1 MRDSCE
7 RNQISCICI
16 ENAGFRPLITFRNG
30 NYSSRIKE
38 KIESKRENEN
48 MKHLVKGFVA
58 ATALAALTATT
69 AIAEEPVRG
78 GTLVTVLGTNV
89 RNLNSAVQSGIVT
102 GYPGAQLFASP
113 LRYDEDWTPQPY
125 LAESWEVS
133 DDGLTVTLNLVKNAK
148 FHDGVPLTSEDVA
161 FSVDVIKEN
170 HPFKSMFAP
179 VVSVDTPDAH
189 TAVINLSQPHP
200 ALLLAMSGQLMSI
213 IPKHI
218 YGDGEIADVK
228 AHPRNNV
235 DTVGSGPFKLVEYK
249 SGEHVILE
257 RFDDFFIEGRPY
269 LDRIV
274 MRIIADPAARAIAYE
289 NGEVHMG
296 AFEQLPRIINRL
308 KKVDSLTVTSEG
320 YGAIGPLDW
329 LAMNTGKEG
338 PLKDV
343 RVRKAIAYA
352 VDKNFIQNALMLG
365 TAADSRTGIHPDSP
379 FYNGDVEDYAVDLDK
394 ANALLDEA
402 GYPMDGDSRFALTID
417 FGWPDVKPQV
427 EYVKASL
434 KKVGIDVTV
443 RASAD
448 FPTWAKRMG
457 EMDFDLSWDTVFNW
471 GDPVIGV
478 HRTYV
483 SSNIGKGV
491 WSNTQGYAN
500 ARVDELLEMAAVET
514 DVAKRTALYK
524 EFQEIIADELPVY
537 HTNTLPYH
545 TVYSDKV
552 GNPPLGIWGTS
563 TPIDMT
569 YLKE

>member
-1 MRDSCE
+1 M
-7 RNQISCICI
+7 
-16 ENAGFRPLITFRNG
+16 
-30 NYSSRIKE
+30 
-38 KIESKRENEN
+38 
-48 MKHLVKGFVA
+48 
-58 ATALAALTATT
+58 
-69 AIAEEPVRG
+69 
-78 GTLVTVLGTNV
+78 
-89 RNLNSAVQSGIVT
+89 
-102 GYPGAQLFASP
+102 
-113 LRYDEDWTPQPY
+113 
-125 LAESWEVS
+125 
-133 DDGLTVTLNLVKNAK
+133 TLNLVKNAK

-200 ALLLAMSGQLMSI
+200 ALHLAMSGQLMSI

-218 YGDGEIADVK
+218 YGDGDIADVK

-402 GYPMDGDSRFALTID
+402 GYPMD
-417 FGWPDVKPQV
+417 
-427 EYVKASL
+427 
-434 KKVGIDVTV
+434 VTV

-524 EFQEIIADELPVY
+524 EFQ
-537 HTNTLPYH
+537 
-545 TVYSDKV
+545 
-552 GNPPLGIWGTS
+552 
-563 TPIDMT
+563 
-569 YLKE
+569 